1 MWGWQLPHKRR
12 RANSSVGSS
21 FIQRGKKVWLQR
33 GWKIRSNLDKCLNS
47 TQSLCNIIMK
57 SWNLM
62 LKELEDNFK
71 VSVMLSRGGKELK
84 ETTPYTPLYFQVQ
97 QIYIYIYVNPIKI
110 LSRNVHIY
118 EECGYVLQLHT
129 IAMSRIFGCLLQSN
143 VSCRPYC
150 VLFVLS
156 VVLEFLTL
164 WR

>member
-33 GWKIRSNLDKCLNS
+33 VWKIRSNLVKCLNS
-47 TQSLCNIIMK
+47 TKSLCNIIMQ

-62 LKELEDNFK
+62 WKELEDNFK
-71 VSVMLSRGGKELK
+71 VSVILGRGEKELK
-84 ETTPYTPLYFQVQ
+84 ETTPYTSLFFPVQ
-97 QIYIYIYVNPIKI
+97 QIYTLIQYKYCHVMYI
-110 LSRNVHIY
+110 H

-129 IAMSRIFGCLLQSN
+129 IAMSTFPGCLLQSN
-143 VSCRPYC
+143 VSCKANR